1 MTVQTPL
8 QLVITIGI
16 IALGTFLIRALPFF
30 LFPAGK
36 ETPRV
41 VTYLGAA
48 LPSASIAMLVVYCFK
63 NVSVF
68 SGSHGLPELISAVFV
83 IVVHKWRH
91 NLLLSIVG
99 AFIGV
104 RKYRDELPDNCLSYG
119 KALGACTYLIAVAS
133 VIYGCFVFYLYRHHP
148 ELLENYLTSIETTF
162 KEVYSDSAFTENM
175 ISMLKAFTTP
185 ATIAF
190 AETFNKIFTGF
201 IFSLLLAGL
210 LRRTEKMNFI

>member
-1 MTVQTPL
+1 MTIQTPL

-41 VTYLGAA
+41 VAYLGAA

-68 SGSHGLPELISAVFV
+68 SGSHGLPELFSAVFV

-99 AFIGV
+99 TIQLFNEPQVMSISDPSIS
-104 RKYRDELPDNCLSYG
+104 KSYTPMMM
-119 KALGACTYLIAVAS
+119 ALNTSQGTLTPGGDGPASAVAIVMALIAGVLA
-133 VIYGCFVFYLYRHHP
+133 V
-148 ELLENYLTSIETTF
+148 
-162 KEVYSDSAFTENM
+162 VYTLVERKVN
-175 ISMLKAFTTP
+175 
-185 ATIAF
+185 
-190 AETFNKIFTGF
+190 AE
-201 IFSLLLAGL
+201 
-210 LRRTEKMNFI
+210 

>member
-1 MTVQTPL
+1 MTIQTPL

-41 VTYLGAA
+41 VAYLGAA

-68 SGSHGLPELISAVFV
+68 SGSHGLPELFV

-99 AFIGV
+99 GTV
-104 RKYRDELPDNCLSYG
+104 LYMLLVQ
-119 KALGACTYLIAVAS
+119 L
-133 VIYGCFVFYLYRHHP
+133 VFP
-148 ELLENYLTSIETTF
+148 
-162 KEVYSDSAFTENM
+162 V
-175 ISMLKAFTTP
+175 
-185 ATIAF
+185 
-190 AETFNKIFTGF
+190 
-201 IFSLLLAGL
+201 LA
-210 LRRTEKMNFI
+210 

>member
-41 VTYLGAA
+41 VTYLGAV

-68 SGSHGLPELISAVFV
+68 SGSHVLPELISAVFV

-99 AFIGV
+99 GTV
-104 RKYRDELPDNCLSYG
+104 LYMLLVQ
-119 KALGACTYLIAVAS
+119 L
-133 VIYGCFVFYLYRHHP
+133 VFP
-148 ELLENYLTSIETTF
+148 
-162 KEVYSDSAFTENM
+162 V
-175 ISMLKAFTTP
+175 
-185 ATIAF
+185 
-190 AETFNKIFTGF
+190 
-201 IFSLLLAGL
+201 LA
-210 LRRTEKMNFI
+210 

>member
-1 MTVQTPL
+1 MTIQTPL

-41 VTYLGAA
+41 VAYLGAA

-91 NLLLSIVG
+91 NLLLSIVPWH
-99 AFIGV
+99 I
-104 RKYRDELPDNCLSYG
+104 LPAQRLLS
-119 KALGACTYLIAVAS
+119 
-133 VIYGCFVFYLYRHHP
+133 F
-148 ELLENYLTSIETTF
+148 
-162 KEVYSDSAFTENM
+162 
-175 ISMLKAFTTP
+175 
-185 ATIAF
+185 
-190 AETFNKIFTGF
+190 
-201 IFSLLLAGL
+201 
-210 LRRTEKMNFI
+210 

>member
-1 MTVQTPL
+1 MTIQTPL

-41 VTYLGAA
+41 VAYLGAA

-83 IVVHKWRH
+83 IVGGTVLYM
-91 NLLLSIVG
+91 LLVQL
-99 AFIGV
+99 
-104 RKYRDELPDNCLSYG
+104 
-119 KALGACTYLIAVAS
+119 
-133 VIYGCFVFYLYRHHP
+133 VFP
-148 ELLENYLTSIETTF
+148 
-162 KEVYSDSAFTENM
+162 V
-175 ISMLKAFTTP
+175 
-185 ATIAF
+185 
-190 AETFNKIFTGF
+190 
-201 IFSLLLAGL
+201 LA
-210 LRRTEKMNFI
+210 

>member
-1 MTVQTPL
+1 MTIQTPL

-41 VTYLGAA
+41 VAYLGAA
-48 LPSASIAMLVVYCFK
+48 LPSASIAMLIVYCFK

-99 AFIGV
+99 GT
-104 RKYRDELPDNCLSYG
+104 L
-119 KALGACTYLIAVAS
+119 TTIAVFLP
-133 VIYGCFVFYLYRHHP
+133 IG
-148 ELLENYLTSIETTF
+148 LTSGMVF
-162 KEVYSDSAFTENM
+162 SSAG
-175 ISMLKAFTTP
+175 I
-185 ATIAF
+185 
-190 AETFNKIFTGF
+190 
-201 IFSLLLAGL
+201 GL
-210 LRRTEKMNFI
+210 PFFRRFCLHPVQRHCCRVRL

>member
-41 VTYLGAA
+41 VTYLGAV

-68 SGSHGLPELISAVFV
+68 SGSHGLPEFISALF
-83 IVVHKWRH
+83 VHKWRH

-99 AFIGV
+99 GTV
-104 RKYRDELPDNCLSYG
+104 LYMLLVQRLLS
-119 KALGACTYLIAVAS
+119 
-133 VIYGCFVFYLYRHHP
+133 F
-148 ELLENYLTSIETTF
+148 
-162 KEVYSDSAFTENM
+162 
-175 ISMLKAFTTP
+175 
-185 ATIAF
+185 
-190 AETFNKIFTGF
+190 
-201 IFSLLLAGL
+201 
-210 LRRTEKMNFI
+210 

>member
-1 MTVQTPL
+1 MTIQTPL

-41 VTYLGAA
+41 VAYLGAA
-48 LPSASIAMLVVYCFK
+48 LLVYCFK

-83 IVVHKWRH
+83 IIVHKWKH

-99 AFIGV
+99 GTV
-104 RKYRDELPDNCLSYG
+104 LYMLLVQ
-119 KALGACTYLIAVAS
+119 L
-133 VIYGCFVFYLYRHHP
+133 VFP
-148 ELLENYLTSIETTF
+148 
-162 KEVYSDSAFTENM
+162 V
-175 ISMLKAFTTP
+175 
-185 ATIAF
+185 
-190 AETFNKIFTGF
+190 
-201 IFSLLLAGL
+201 LA
-210 LRRTEKMNFI
+210 

>member
-1 MTVQTPL
+1 MTIQTPL

-41 VTYLGAA
+41 VAYLGAA

-63 NVSVF
+63 KVSVF

-99 AFIGV
+99 GTV
-104 RKYRDELPDNCLSYG
+104 LYMLLVQ
-119 KALGACTYLIAVAS
+119 L
-133 VIYGCFVFYLYRHHP
+133 VFP
-148 ELLENYLTSIETTF
+148 
-162 KEVYSDSAFTENM
+162 V
-175 ISMLKAFTTP
+175 
-185 ATIAF
+185 
-190 AETFNKIFTGF
+190 
-201 IFSLLLAGL
+201 LA
-210 LRRTEKMNFI
+210 

>member
-1 MTVQTPL
+1 MTIQTPL

-41 VTYLGAA
+41 VAYLGAA

-68 SGSHGLPELISAVFV
+68 SGSHGLPEFISAVFV

-99 AFIGV
+99 GTV
-104 RKYRDELPDNCLSYG
+104 LYMLLVQ
-119 KALGACTYLIAVAS
+119 L
-133 VIYGCFVFYLYRHHP
+133 VFP
-148 ELLENYLTSIETTF
+148 
-162 KEVYSDSAFTENM
+162 V
-175 ISMLKAFTTP
+175 
-185 ATIAF
+185 
-190 AETFNKIFTGF
+190 
-201 IFSLLLAGL
+201 LA
-210 LRRTEKMNFI
+210 

>member
-41 VTYLGAA
+41 VTYLGAV

-99 AFIGV
+99 GTVFISCCWCSGFFLLKIVFSSAGV
-104 RKYRDELPDNCLSYG
+104 GLPFFRRFCLHPVQRHCYRVRL
-119 KALGACTYLIAVAS
+119 
-133 VIYGCFVFYLYRHHP
+133 
-148 ELLENYLTSIETTF
+148 
-162 KEVYSDSAFTENM
+162 
-175 ISMLKAFTTP
+175 
-185 ATIAF
+185 
-190 AETFNKIFTGF
+190 
-201 IFSLLLAGL
+201 
-210 LRRTEKMNFI
+210 

>member
-41 VTYLGAA
+41 VTYLGAV
-48 LPSASIAMLVVYCFK
+48 LPSASIAMLVVYCLK
-63 NVSVF
+63 CLCI

-99 AFIGV
+99 GTV
-104 RKYRDELPDNCLSYG
+104 LYMLLVQRLLP
-119 KALGACTYLIAVAS
+119 
-133 VIYGCFVFYLYRHHP
+133 F
-148 ELLENYLTSIETTF
+148 
-162 KEVYSDSAFTENM
+162 
-175 ISMLKAFTTP
+175 
-185 ATIAF
+185 
-190 AETFNKIFTGF
+190 
-201 IFSLLLAGL
+201 
-210 LRRTEKMNFI
+210 

>member
-41 VTYLGAA
+41 VTYLGAV

-68 SGSHGLPELISAVFV
+68 SGSHGLPELISALFV

-99 AFIGV
+99 GTVLYMLLVQLAFPV
-104 RKYRDELPDNCLSYG
+104 
-119 KALGACTYLIAVAS
+119 
-133 VIYGCFVFYLYRHHP
+133 
-148 ELLENYLTSIETTF
+148 
-162 KEVYSDSAFTENM
+162 
-175 ISMLKAFTTP
+175 
-185 ATIAF
+185 
-190 AETFNKIFTGF
+190 
-201 IFSLLLAGL
+201 LA
-210 LRRTEKMNFI
+210 